1 MKKKVLLYL
10 SATPNYGGIFN
21 YCIFILQYFYRINN
35 IDLTVFY
42 SSKLYEKYLNNKSTN
57 ILIKKKSYIKLKIIL
72 YYIYNIIFFKKILK
86 KFFTIFVNTKKNNY
100 DCIFFLSH
108 ELILFPSNKSKIIS
122 VIHDLMH
129 IKYNSQFREYNKYS
143 FFLRNFLFSN
153 IIKNSN
159 LLISDS
165 LQGKNEILRNYRI
178 KKKIKVI
185 PYIPIINKNQKIN
198 YKMLKKNSLDKN
210 FLFYPAKFWD
220 HKNHKNLIGAFALLN
235 QKKYNCV

>member
-86 KFFTIFVNTKKNNY
+86 KLFTIFVN
-100 DCIFFLSH
+100 
-108 ELILFPSNKSKIIS
+108 
-122 VIHDLMH
+122 
-129 IKYNSQFREYNKYS
+129 IK
-143 FFLRNFLFSN
+143 
-153 IIKNSN
+153 
-159 LLISDS
+159 
-165 LQGKNEILRNYRI
+165 
-178 KKKIKVI
+178 
-185 PYIPIINKNQKIN
+185 
-198 YKMLKKNSLDKN
+198 
-210 FLFYPAKFWD
+210 
-220 HKNHKNLIGAFALLN
+220 
-235 QKKYNCV
+235 